1 MELDQ
6 DVVFHF
12 NEIQILDNRNLLQ
25 IIWFKIEDCNLYG
38 LQHFSN
44 MVTFIFR
51 RDNLLEFSR
60 AISREILDKTGQ
72 DPSVSMSIR
81 LRVDTF

>member
-1 MELDQ
+1 
-6 DVVFHF
+6 
-12 NEIQILDNRNLLQ
+12 
-25 IIWFKIEDCNLYG
+25 
-38 LQHFSN
+38 